1 MGEKGMEGLNP
12 GWETFDH
19 VADIGIRGLGRTL
32 DEAFSNGARAL
43 FSIMVES
50 LDLVKASAETRVA
63 ASSFDLVGLFVGWLN
78 ELIAISDLE
87 GMVFSRFE
95 PRVSQGNLMVS
106 SKVLGEPWNRER
118 HGVGV
123 EVKGATFS
131 EARVEKVNGL
141 WMAQC
146 IVDV

>member
-1 MGEKGMEGLNP
+1 MEGLKP

-19 VADIGIRGLGRTL
+19 VADIGVRGVGRSL
-32 DEAFSNGARAL
+32 EEAFSNGAKAL
-43 FSIMVES
+43 FSMMVED
-50 LDLVKASAETRVA
+50 LDLVRACEERRIE
-63 ASSFDLVGLFVGWLN
+63 ASSFDLVGLFVAWLN

-87 GMVFSRFE
+87 GMVFSQFE
-95 PRVSQGNLMVS
+95 TRIFQGDSTLLSTAM
-106 SKVLGEPWNRER
+106 GEPLDRKR

-131 EARVEKVNGL
+131 EARVEKMNGL
-141 WMAQC
+141 WVAQC

>member
-1 MGEKGMEGLNP
+1 MEKLTP

-19 VADIGIRGLGRTL
+19 VADIGIRGLGGSL

-43 FSIMVES
+43 FSIMVEN
-50 LDLVKASAETRVA
+50 LDLVRAREERRVET
-63 ASSFDLVGLFVGWLN
+63 SSFDLVGLFVAWLN
-78 ELIAISDLE
+78 ELLAVSDLE

-95 PRVSQGNLMVS
+95 PRVSQGDLAVS
-106 SKVLGEPWNRER
+106 SRVFGEPWDKKR
-118 HGVGV
+118 HGVGI

-131 EARVEKVNGL
+131 EARVEKINGL
-141 WMAQC
+141 WVAQC